1 MAVVDDGAMSPRAP
15 VTAVRLG
22 GRPDQPLLLLGP
34 ALASTAQQV
43 WGAAADHLAEHFQV
57 VGWDLPGHGH
67 NRTPVEEPFTMA
79 GLAAGVLEVVD
90 LMGDGLQPP
99 TFHYAG
105 VGAGAAVGLQLLL
118 DAPGRVES
126 AVLLGAGATA
136 GSLLAAGAERG
147 DDDGE
152 GYAAVVDALAGFD
165 VRRRLGRIST
175 PVLVVGAPGSDS
187 AGLEPLR
194 EVAQGVVDGCLVEHD
209 AAAGPTG
216 LLADPAGLARLL
228 REHALGP
235 PDTTLDNLARELGA
249 LLGTGEGATR
259 GDHLDQRDLAL
270 VSLAALVAS
279 GDHETLAEE
288 VRAARAQ
295 GVGPQEIADLVLR
308 VAQRCGVPVAE
319 SAVEVVGPVLSEGGG
334 PG

>member
-1 MAVVDDGAMSPRAP
+1 MSPRAP

-34 ALASTAQQV
+34 ALGSTAQQV

-67 NRTPVEEPFTMA
+67 NRTPVEEPFTLA
-79 GLAAGVLEVVD
+79 GLAAGVLEMVD
-90 LMGDGLQPP
+90 LMGGGLQPP

-136 GSLLAAGAERG
+136 DSLVAGAVQG
-147 DDDGE
+147 DHDAE
-152 GYAAVVDALAGFD
+152 GHAAVVDALAGFD
-165 VRRRLGRIST
+165 VRRRLGRIAA
-175 PVLVVGAPGSDS
+175 PVLVVAAPGNDA

-194 EVAQGVVDGCLVEHD
+194 EVAQEVADGRLVEHD
-209 AAAGPTG
+209 AAAGPPG

-235 PDTTLDNLARELGA
+235 PDTTLDDLARELGA
-249 LLGTGEGATR
+249 LVGTREGATR
-259 GDHLDQRDLAL
+259 GDHLDQRALAV

-279 GDHETLAEE
+279 GHHETLAEE
-288 VRAARAQ
+288 VRAARAH

-308 VAQRCGVPVAE
+308 VAQLCGVPVAE
-319 SAVEVVGPVLSEGGG
+319 SALGVVGPVLREDR

>member
-1 MAVVDDGAMSPRAP
+1 MSPRAP

-34 ALASTAQQV
+34 ALGCTAQQV

-90 LMGDGLQPP
+90 LMGGGLQPP

-136 GSLLAAGAERG
+136 DSLVAG
-147 DDDGE
+147 GE
-152 GYAAVVDALAGFD
+152 QGGHDADGYAAVVDALAGFD
-165 VRRRLGRIST
+165 VRRRLGRISA
-175 PVLVVGAPGSDS
+175 PVLVVAAPGSGPD
-187 AGLEPLR
+187 ALEPLL
-194 EVAQGVVDGCLVEHD
+194 EVAQGVADGRLVQHA
-209 AAAGPTG
+209 AAAGPPR

-235 PDTTLDNLARELGA
+235 PDTTLDDLARELGA
-249 LLGTGEGATR
+249 LVGTREGATR
-259 GDHLDQRDLAL
+259 GDHLDQRALAL

-288 VRAARAQ
+288 VRAARAH

-308 VAQRCGVPVAE
+308 VAQLCGVPVAE
-319 SAVEVVGPVLSEGGG
+319 SALEVVGPVVGEDR

>member
-1 MAVVDDGAMSPRAP
+1 MSPRAP

-34 ALASTAQQV
+34 ALGRTVQQV

-67 NRTPVEEPFTMA
+67 NRTPVEEPFTTA

-105 VGAGAAVGLQLLL
+105 VDAGAAVGLQLLL

-136 GSLLAAGAERG
+136 DSLVAGAEQG
-147 DDDGE
+147 GHDAE

-165 VRRRLGRIST
+165 VRRRLERISA
-175 PVLVVGAPGSDS
+175 PVLVVAPRGGD
-187 AGLEPLR
+187 AVVLEPLR
-194 EVAQGVVDGCLVEHD
+194 EVAQGVADGRLVEHD
-209 AAAGPTG
+209 AAAGPPG
-216 LLADPAGLARLL
+216 LLMDPAGLARLL

-235 PDTTLDNLARELGA
+235 PDTTLDDLARELEGLVGPSGGA
-249 LLGTGEGATR
+249 AQGATYDAHL
-259 GDHLDQRDLAL
+259 GHLDQRALAL

-279 GDHETLAEE
+279 GHHETLAEE
-288 VRAARAQ
+288 VRAARAH
-295 GVGPQEIADLVLR
+295 GVAPQEIADLVLR
-308 VAQRCGVPVAE
+308 VAQLCGVPVAE
-319 SAVEVVGPVLSEGGG
+319 SALEVVAPVLIEDR

>member
-1 MAVVDDGAMSPRAP
+1 MTLRAP

-34 ALASTAQQV
+34 ALGSTAQQV
-43 WGAAADHLAEHFQV
+43 WGAVADHLAEHFQV

-67 NRTPVEEPFTMA
+67 NRTPVEEPFTVA

-90 LMGDGLQPP
+90 LMGGGLQPP

-105 VGAGAAVGLQLLL
+105 VHAGAAVGLQLLL

-126 AVLLGAGATA
+126 AVLLGAGATTD
-136 GSLLAAGAERG
+136 SLVAPSPEG
-147 DDDGE
+147 DDHDAA
-152 GYAAVVDALAGFD
+152 GYAAVRDALAGFD
-165 VRRRLGRIST
+165 VRRRLGRISA
-175 PVLVVGAPGSDS
+175 PVLVVAAGGTDA
-187 AGLEPLR
+187 AGLELLR
-194 EVAQGVVDGCLVEHD
+194 EVAQGVGDGRLVEPD
-209 AAAGPTG
+209 VAADPSG

-235 PDTTLDNLARELGA
+235 PDTTLDDLARELRA
-249 LLGTGEGATR
+249 IVGTGEGAAQ
-259 GDHLDQRDLAL
+259 GAAQDDHLDHLDQRALAL

-279 GDHETLAEE
+279 GRHESLPEE
-288 VRAARAQ
+288 VRAARAH
-295 GVGPQEIADLVLR
+295 GVGPNEVADLVLR
-308 VAQRCGVPVAE
+308 VAQLCGVPVAE
-319 SAVEVVGPVLSEGGG
+319 SALEVVGPVLGEDR

>member
-34 ALASTAQQV
+34 ALGSTAQQV

-79 GLAAGVLEVVD
+79 GLAAGVLEMVD
-90 LMGDGLQPP
+90 LMGGGLQPP

-118 DAPGRVES
+118 GAPGRVES

-136 GSLLAAGAERG
+136 GSLVAGAEQG
-147 DDDGE
+147 DHDAE

-165 VRRRLGRIST
+165 VRRRLGRIAA
-175 PVLVVGAPGSDS
+175 PVLVVAAPGTDA

-194 EVAQGVVDGCLVEHD
+194 EVAQGVGDGRLVEHD
-209 AAAGPTG
+209 AAAGPPG
-216 LLADPAGLARLL
+216 LLAEPAGLARLL
-228 REHALGP
+228 LEHALGP
-235 PDTTLDNLARELGA
+235 PDTTLDDLARELGA
-249 LLGTGEGATR
+249 LVGTREGATR
-259 GDHLDQRDLAL
+259 GDHLDQRALAL

-288 VRAARAQ
+288 VRAARAH

-308 VAQRCGVPVAE
+308 VAQLCGVPVAE
-319 SAVEVVGPVLSEGGG
+319 SALGVVGPVLREDR